1 MGIGIRYGFCKGC
14 QGWVP
19 RDEMLSINTHLYD
32 AQNSE
37 VIIRHRYCPVCHRR
51 VVERT
56 REQGWDNV
64 VVTERELAPMPDGS
78 VPTVDVVRERQRQAR
93 AVERSAERAFESC

>member
-1 MGIGIRYGFCKGC
+1 
-14 QGWVP
+14 
-19 RDEMLSINTHLYD
+19 MLSINTHLYD